1 MTQKPEPIEYRD
13 GDVICKGRLV
23 LPTGSDR
30 RPGVVVFPDI
40 SGVGEHPIGR
50 ANRLAEEFGY
60 IALVADVY
68 GEGKAPPLP
77 EAFNVVASWFLRPD
91 DLARRAA
98 AALKALKA
106 HPRCNGRL
114 GAIGFCFGGAT
125 VLALARSGNSDLLGG
140 VSFHGVLATPKPAVS
155 GVVKAK
161 LLVLHG
167 ADDPFA
173 GDATFFGQGG
183 EIKSKTALE
192 FTQEMSAAGVDCQT
206 VSYSGVVHAF
216 TIPTADQF
224 GTPGAKYDAVT
235 DRRSW
240 KAMADFFKEVL

>member
-1 MTQKPEPIEYRD
+1 MAQKTQPIDYRD
-13 GDVICKGRLV
+13 GDTLCKGQLV
-23 LPTGSDR
+23 LPEGNDR

-40 SGVGEHPIGR
+40 SGIGEHPIGR
-50 ANRLAEEFGY
+50 ASRLAEEFGY

-68 GEGKAPPLP
+68 GDGKVPPLP
-77 EAFNVVASWFLRPD
+77 GAFEVVAGWLWKPD
-91 DLARRAA
+91 NLAKRAA
-98 AALKALKA
+98 AALDALKA
-106 HPRCNGRL
+106 HPRCNGHL

-140 VSFHGVLATPKPAVS
+140 VSVHGVLATPKPAVP

-161 LLVLHG
+161 LLALHG

-192 FTQEMSAAGVDCQT
+192 FTQEMSAAGVDCQL
-206 VSYSGVVHAF
+206 VSYCGVVHAF
-216 TIPTADQF
+216 TIPTAGKF
-224 GTPGAKYDAVT
+224 GTPGAKYDPVA

-240 KAMADFFKEVL
+240 KAMANFFAELL